1 MIFSIGAAYLL
12 FVNSTNLLYGKA
24 LVGRSTGFQ
33 DSLYEQMLVT
43 TLLVN
48 NHVAFYVNNTGGVN
62 ANITDA
68 YVLGPSGSVLRC
80 DGRGLQSPCA
90 NSTPALPIVV
100 NVGKGSPTIDTGFT
114 YGSGTYTVELVT
126 QRGGTFS
133 ATYPPAPS
141 PYPVIYSLTSGGVG
155 DIHIEI
161 SSYKYYS
168 VVLSGSTYKLQL
180 QGSAFSIPHAATN
193 SYIAFSARITDFNQQ
208 HKNMTLDSYSLLADF
223 QLPGGGQGGGTARNY
238 AWYVL
243 SNDSAGNINSN
254 YQQIT
259 LPFAVPVTVV
269 FGSQTPG
276 AFSPYAPGLSAAT
289 IILVSLL
296 FHGCEGIR
304 ALNCVSANDNYG
316 QNIPYVS
323 TLYY

>member
-33 DSLYEQMLVT
+33 DVLYERLLVN

-48 NHVAFYVNNTGGVN
+48 NHVAFYVNNSGGVN

-68 YVLGPSGSVLRC
+68 YVLGTSGSVLRC
-80 DGRGLQSPCA
+80 NGRGLQSPCA

-100 NVGKGSPTIDTGFT
+100 NVGKGSATIDTGYA
-114 YGSGTYTVELVT
+114 YGSGTNTVEVVT
-126 QRGGTFS
+126 ERGGIFS
-133 ATYPPAPS
+133 ATYPPTPS
-141 PYPVIYSLTSGGVG
+141 PFPVIYALSSGGVG
-155 DIHIEI
+155 DLDIQIA
-161 SSYKYYS
+161 SYKYYTAT
-168 VVLSGSTYKLQL
+168 LIGSTYKLQL
-180 QGSAFSIPHAATN
+180 QGSAFSIPHGATSSN
-193 SYIAFSARITDFNQQ
+193 LAFSARFTNVNLQR
-208 HKNMTLDSYSLLADF
+208 KNMTIDAYSLLANF
-223 QLPGGGQGGGTARNY
+223 QLPTAGGGTARNS
-238 AWYVL
+238 AWYIL

-259 LPFAVPVTVV
+259 LPYLVPVTIV
-269 FGSQTPG
+269 FGSQSPG
-276 AFSPYAPGLSAAT
+276 AFAPLSTTINAGV
-289 IILVSLL
+289 IILVSVV
-296 FHGCEGIR
+296 FHGCEGLR
-304 ALNCVSANDNYG
+304 AVNCIPANDNYG